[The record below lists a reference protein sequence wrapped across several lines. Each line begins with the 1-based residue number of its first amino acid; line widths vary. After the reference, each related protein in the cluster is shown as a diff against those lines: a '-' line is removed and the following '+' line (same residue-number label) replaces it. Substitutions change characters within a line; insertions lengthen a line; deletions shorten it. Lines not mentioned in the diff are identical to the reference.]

1 MHATEVLMTPAHTEQ
16 SDRDLGEVVS
26 HAEAEA
32 QRLLQTAGT
41 APLDAVVWLSAHIAA
56 VDHAVY
62 PVVRRTLPDGRQ
74 VVTEHRE
81 IAARLSHTLRA
92 AERHHSGDGLA
103 TEMSPD
109 RLASELRSL
118 VTEHRTAETALLVR
132 LSDALS
138 DDAQSALIESYESAL
153 GHGPTRPHPHMH
165 GGGLIF
171 WLDSLRDRIL
181 DTMDGR
187 HVPMPK
193 VTKEHVTP
201 GRWGAYLLGQPH
213 DQAHRDA

>member
-1 MHATEVLMTPAHTEQ
+1 MTPTHAEHP
-16 SDRDLGEVVS
+16 DRDLGEVVS

-32 QRLLQTAGT
+32 QRLLQTEGT
-41 APLDAVVWLSAHIAA
+41 APFDAVVWLSAHIAA

-62 PVVRRTLPDGRQ
+62 PVVRRSLPDGKQ
-74 VVTEHRE
+74 VVVQHRE

-109 RLASELRSL
+109 RLVSELRIL

-132 LSDALS
+132 LSEALS

-153 GHGPTRPHPHMH
+153 GHGPTRPHPHLHGGGLH

-193 VTKEHVTP
+193 VTKDHVTP

-213 DQAHRDA
+213 DQRRPDA